1 MFASKLIGRRHV
13 SPQDLLSLQEAA
25 VAIMPTDHVTDC
37 MDLYEL
43 LTNTRGLSSDKS
55 QRIAVLALREERMT
69 GRVRYLF
76 HYPTASMLADAL
88 TKSGLF
94 LQMMRFMT
102 TGFVLI
108 EIKSDRYVRM
118 RRRYARTP
126 G

>member
-1 MFASKLIGRRHV
+1 
-13 SPQDLLSLQEAA
+13 
-25 VAIMPTDHVTDC
+25 
-37 MDLYEL
+37 
-43 LTNTRGLSSDKS
+43 
-55 QRIAVLALREERMT
+55 MT

-94 LQMMRFMT
+94 LQMMRFIT

-108 EIKSDRYVRM
+108 EIKGGQYVRM

-126 G
+126 GSFREQELVDLDC